1 MNGTEVEEV
10 TASSMEMEGMP
21 GTNHNLPEGPESLY
35 LGEYVLH
42 KARLADSL
50 SDYLVTLIRTIDGMS
65 LSLQCKNELAVLIS
79 GAFDKTNVLAKIENV
94 TIPILDFELALNKA
108 KMGYTINDINEPE
121 LMTVLSML
129 RNAYALF
136 ISRAQGGWEAKQQHK
151 LTFHHE
157 TEQRIGQISPEQP
170 RKKRGFRL
178 PFT

>member
-1 MNGTEVEEV
+1 MNGTEAEEV
-10 TASSMEMEGMP
+10 TGSSMELEGM
-21 GTNHNLPEGPESLY
+21 GGNHGLPEGPESLY

-50 SDYLVTLIRTIDGMS
+50 SDYLITLIKTIDRMS
-65 LSLQCKNELAVLIS
+65 LTVQCKTELGVLIA
-79 GAFDKTNVLAKIENV
+79 GAFDKTNVLAKIENP
-94 TIPILDFELALNKA
+94 TIPIIDFELALCKA
-108 KMGYTINDINEPE
+108 KMGYTIADINEPE
-121 LMTVLSML
+121 LVTVISMV

-136 ISRAQGGWEAKQQHK
+136 ISRASGGWEAKQQHK

-157 TEQRIGQISPEQP
+157 SEQRIGQLTPDQP